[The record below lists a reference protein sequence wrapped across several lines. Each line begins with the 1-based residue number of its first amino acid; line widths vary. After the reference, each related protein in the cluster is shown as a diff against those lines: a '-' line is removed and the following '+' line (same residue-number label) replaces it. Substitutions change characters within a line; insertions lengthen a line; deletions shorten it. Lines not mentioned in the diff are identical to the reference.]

1 MFAKITQALIAST
14 QAQTADLT
22 LVDTVFPGLDCAC
35 ATPAPRH
42 GSSAIG

>member
-22 LVDTVFPGLDCAC
+22 LVDTVFPGLELRVRNTGA
-35 ATPAPRH
+35 
-42 GSSAIG
+42 